1 MGTPDAHATP
11 ETLRGLCAGCTVF
24 AGGRKIGVVDVLDA
38 HGLIIKV
45 GVFGRRR
52 VSVPF
57 TDIERID
64 ETVQAVYLHRLP
76 PAAGV

>member
-1 MGTPDAHATP
+1 
-11 ETLRGLCAGCTVF
+11 
-24 AGGRKIGVVDVLDA
+24 
-38 HGLIIKV
+38 
-45 GVFGRRR
+45 VFGRRR